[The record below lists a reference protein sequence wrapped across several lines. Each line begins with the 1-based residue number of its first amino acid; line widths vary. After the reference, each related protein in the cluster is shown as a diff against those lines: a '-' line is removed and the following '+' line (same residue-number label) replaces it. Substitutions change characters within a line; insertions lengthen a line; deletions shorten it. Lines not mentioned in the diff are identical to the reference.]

1 MYLAQIRFIMI
12 EHTTLAVN
20 LTNFAFYKPNS
31 AEDSFILCELLMW
44 LRSVLCMKVLLFNTL
59 FFDSHLKCMMEIE
72 TSLSRTSLDL
82 YNQSIFK
89 TRRGTGDHQA

>member
-1 MYLAQIRFIMI
+1 MI

-31 AEDSFILCELLMW
+31 AEDFILCELLMR
-44 LRSVLCMKVLLFNTL
+44 LRSVLCMKVLLFNPL

-89 TRRGTGDHQA
+89 TRRGTGDYQA